1 VTEVRQGPAWRW
13 CGLAFAAILATMV
26 AAPLLEAR
34 ENYKFSEDFEVSKLN
49 DLLKEDRSRWTHYQ
63 NTFPQN
69 KAEIVPEAAPSGG
82 SALRFF
88 AVPSTKKVSK
98 SDIEKEGFELR
109 SGQEMR
115 IAALFFLPPSV
126 DLKDLFLID
135 IECRE
140 CWPQDSIYP
149 NQSPGV
155 RLKLRDR
162 DGSPSV
168 ERRKIGQPDMR
179 NDLQESVVLPRG
191 RWFNLEW
198 RLRLSADENGSS
210 EILIDNKRI
219 YMGRGPTLPS
229 SQSFEKWGIVLRE
242 IMYDR
247 FQIGITANSTPS
259 PIEIL
264 IDDVS
269 FQWE

>member
-1 VTEVRQGPAWRW
+1 MTEVRQDPIWR
-13 CGLAFAAILATMV
+13 LFSLSFAAILAILV
-26 AAPLLEAR
+26 AAPTLEAR
-34 ENYKFSEDFEVSKLN
+34 ETYNFSDDFEVSRLN
-49 DLLKEDRSRWTHYQ
+49 DLLKEDKSRWTHYQ

-109 SGQEMR
+109 PGQEVR
-115 IAALFFLPPSV
+115 VAALFFLPPNA

-162 DGSPSV
+162 DGTPSV
-168 ERRKIGQPDMR
+168 ERRKIGHPDMR
-179 NDLQESVVLPRG
+179 NDLRDSVGLPRG
-191 RWFNLEW
+191 RWFKLEW
-198 RLRLSADENGSS
+198 RLTLSDDEKGSS
-210 EILIDNKRI
+210 EILIDDNRVFF
-219 YMGRGPTLPS
+219 GRGPTLPS
-229 SQSFEKWGIVLRE
+229 SQAFEKWGIRLRE

-247 FQIGITANSTPS
+247 FQIGITANSTPG
-259 PIEIL
+259 PIEML

-269 FQWE
+269 FQLE